1 MVKRCGYKIVL
12 LASENILLA
21 ATDLG
26 LGAVWT
32 GVYPAEDRVSAVKK
46 GAKLYLQILSPLN
59 VIPVGYPSGGTTP
72 KDKWKAEN
80 FALE

>member
-1 MVKRCGYKIVL
+1 
-12 LASENILLA
+12 LA

-46 GAKLYLQILSPLN
+46 VLNLPANLIPLN
-59 VIPVGYPSGGTTP
+59 VIPVGYPAGDTTP

-80 FALE
+80 LHWNKW